1 MSLKDDPSLFAGQIL
16 SSVSD
21 MIYVLDPVNNHLD
34 FLNSRAADLLYVEPT
49 GPKRGFEFFQLALH
63 EEDRQRRSQH
73 INTCLSMPD
82 GRAKEIDVRLRV
94 HTGHYRRFRIRDMVF
109 ARNDDGSVSQLTGII
124 RLLETAEPVTDT
136 PSATDP
142 RSAATPRSATPA
154 QPAASP
160 RSLAI
165 PPSATPPR
173 SPKDEEYDLPAKL
186 LLGIVA
192 QDYLEGLRQI
202 YISLEIIISTEGHL
216 FSNANKAH
224 LRRSQSMVQK
234 LNLLTRDVLFNA
246 ASTSQDKRSSRVDL
260 TALLAEAL
268 SRMEGKIK
276 ASGAKIET
284 ETLPQVQGYPLLLS
298 ALFRHLLLHALK
310 SGREGRPLRIG
321 IRPGHAEDTRPPSVD
336 PADTRPRPE
345 GPTPASFLT
354 ITITDNGNGFDPA
367 DREKIFGISYQG
379 LDKMKYRSSGAGLA
393 IIKRIMEIHGG
404 FIMADSVPGEGSTFT
419 CYFPNALK
427 S

>member
-21 MIYVLDPVNNHLD
+21 MIYILDPVNNHLD
-34 FLNSRAADLLYVEPT
+34 FLNSRAADMLYVEPS
-49 GPKRGFEFFQLALH
+49 GPKMGFGFFQTALH
-63 EEDRQRRSQH
+63 EEDHQRRSQH
-73 INTCLSMPD
+73 ITACLSMPD

-94 HTGHYRRFRIRDMVF
+94 QAGHYRRFRIRDMVF
-109 ARNDDGSVSQLTGII
+109 SRNNDGSVNQLTGII
-124 RLLETAEPVTDT
+124 RLLERTDPVIDT
-136 PSATDP
+136 PSPKD
-142 RSAATPRSATPA
+142 
-154 QPAASP
+154 
-160 RSLAI
+160 
-165 PPSATPPR
+165 TPP
-173 SPKDEEYDLPAKL
+173 PMDQEKHDLPAKL

-234 LNLLTRDVLFNA
+234 LNVLTRDVLFNA
-246 ASTSQDKRSSRVDL
+246 ASVGEDNHASRVDL
-260 TALLAEAL
+260 TAILAEVL
-268 SRMEGKIK
+268 SRMGGKIK

-284 ETLPQVQGYPLLLS
+284 ETLPQVQGYAVLLS

-310 SGREGRPLRIG
+310 SGREGRPLLIG
-321 IRPGHAEDTRPPSVD
+321 IRPGHAEAP
-336 PADTRPRPE
+336 
-345 GPTPASFLT
+345 FLA

-393 IIKRIMEIHGG
+393 IVKRVMEIHGG

-419 CYFPNALK
+419 CNFPNIRGANIVAE
-427 S
+427 

>member
-21 MIYVLDPVNNHLD
+21 MIYVLDPVNNQLD
-34 FLNSRAADLLYVEPT
+34 FLNSRAADLLYVEPS
-49 GPKRGFEFFQLALH
+49 GPKRGFELFQSALH
-63 EEDRQRRSQH
+63 EEDRQRRDQH
-73 INTCLSMPD
+73 ITACLSMPD

-94 HTGHYRRFRIRDMVF
+94 RDGHYRRFRIRDMVF
-109 ARNDDGSVSQLTGII
+109 SRNSDGSVSQLTGII
-124 RLLETAEPVTDT
+124 RLLETANPVMD
-136 PSATDP
+136 PQPVAPPQPAALP
-142 RSAATPRSATPA
+142 RSPTSIPLATPA
-154 QPAASP
+154 PSP
-160 RSLAI
+160 
-165 PPSATPPR
+165 T
-173 SPKDEEYDLPAKL
+173 DQGDLPAKL

-246 ASTSQDKRSSRVDL
+246 ASAGEDNHSSRVDL
-260 TALLAEAL
+260 TTLLAEVL
-268 SRMEGKIK
+268 SKMSGKIK
-276 ASGAKIET
+276 ASGAKIES
-284 ETLPQVQGYPLLLS
+284 EALAPVQGYPLLLS

-310 SGREGRPLRIG
+310 SGREGRPLLIG
-321 IRPGHAEDTRPPSVD
+321 IHPGHAKDTPPPTAD
-336 PADTRPRPE
+336 AADTRLPHGDTTEAP
-345 GPTPASFLT
+345 FLT
-354 ITITDNGNGFDPA
+354 VTITDNGNGFDPA

-393 IIKRIMEIHGG
+393 IVKRIMEIHGG
-404 FIMADSVPGEGSTFT
+404 FIKADGVPGEGSTFT
-419 CYFPNALK
+419 CYFPLNL
-427 S
+427 

>member
-21 MIYVLDPVNNHLD
+21 MIYVLDPVNKHLD
-34 FLNSRAADLLYVEPT
+34 FLNSRAADLLYVEPS

-73 INTCLSMPD
+73 ITACLSMPD

-109 ARNDDGSVSQLTGII
+109 SRNDDGSVSQLTGII
-124 RLLETAEPVTDT
+124 RLLETADPVTDT
-136 PSATDP
+136 PLATDP
-142 RSAATPRSATPA
+142 RSAA
-154 QPAASP
+154 
-160 RSLAI
+160 
-165 PPSATPPR
+165 PPR

-216 FSNANKAH
+216 FSNASKAH

-246 ASTSQDKRSSRVDL
+246 ASTGQDNRSSQVDL
-260 TALLAEAL
+260 TALLAEVL
-268 SRMEGKIK
+268 SRMGGKIK

-284 ETLPQVQGYPLLLS
+284 EALPQVQGYPLLLS

-321 IRPGHAEDTRPPSVD
+321 IRPGHAEEARPPSID

-345 GPTPASFLT
+345 DTTPASFLT
-354 ITITDNGNGFDPA
+354 VTITDNGNGFDPA

-404 FIMADSVPGEGSTFT
+404 FIMADSVSGEGATFT
-419 CYFPNALK
+419 CYFPK

>member
-21 MIYVLDPVNNHLD
+21 MIYVLDPVNNQLD
-34 FLNSRAADLLYVEPT
+34 FLNSRAADLLYVEPS
-49 GPKRGFEFFQLALH
+49 GPKRGFELFQSALH
-63 EEDRQRRSQH
+63 EEDRQRRSLH
-73 INTCLSMPD
+73 ITACLSMPD

-94 HTGHYRRFRIRDMVF
+94 RDGHYRRFRIRDMVF
-109 ARNDDGSVSQLTGII
+109 SRNNDGSVSQLTGII
-124 RLLETAEPVTDT
+124 RLLDTAGQVMDSP
-136 PSATDP
+136 P
-142 RSAATPRSATPA
+142 ATPTLSTAD
-154 QPAASP
+154 QE
-160 RSLAI
+160 
-165 PPSATPPR
+165 
-173 SPKDEEYDLPAKL
+173 KHDLPAKL

-246 ASTSQDKRSSRVDL
+246 ASVVEDNHSSRVDL
-260 TALLAEAL
+260 TTLLAEVL
-268 SRMEGKIK
+268 SRMGGKIK

-284 ETLPQVQGYPLLLS
+284 ETLPQVQGYTLLLS

-310 SGREGRPLRIG
+310 SGREGRPLLIG
-321 IRPGHAEDTRPPSVD
+321 IRPGHAEPSFQAV
-336 PADTRPRPE
+336 
-345 GPTPASFLT
+345 T
-354 ITITDNGNGFDPA
+354 ISDNGNGFDPA
-367 DREKIFGISYQG
+367 DREKIFGITYQG

-393 IIKRIMEIHGG
+393 IVKRIMEIHGG

-419 CYFPNALK
+419 CYFPLNP
-427 S
+427 

>member
-21 MIYVLDPVNNHLD
+21 MIYILDPVNNHLD
-34 FLNSRAADLLYVEPT
+34 FLNSRAADMLYVEPS
-49 GPKRGFEFFQLALH
+49 GPKRGFGFFQTALH
-63 EEDRQRRSQH
+63 EEDHQRRSQH
-73 INTCLSMPD
+73 ITACLSMPD

-94 HTGHYRRFRIRDMVF
+94 QAGHYRRFRIRDMVF
-109 ARNDDGSVSQLTGII
+109 SRNNDGSVNQLTGII
-124 RLLETAEPVTDT
+124 RLLPTPSPVDIPSATPAPSPSAT
-136 PSATDP
+136 PSATGQD
-142 RSAATPRSATPA
+142 
-154 QPAASP
+154 
-160 RSLAI
+160 
-165 PPSATPPR
+165 
-173 SPKDEEYDLPAKL
+173 KHDLPAKL

-246 ASTSQDKRSSRVDL
+246 ASVGEDNHSSRVDL
-260 TALLAEAL
+260 TALLAEVEN
-268 SRMEGKIK
+268 RMGGKIK

-284 ETLPQVQGYPLLLS
+284 DTLPQVQGYALLLS

-310 SGREGRPLRIG
+310 SGREGRPLLIG
-321 IRPGHAEDTRPPSVD
+321 IRPGH
-336 PADTRPRPE
+336 PE
-345 GPTPASFLT
+345 ASFQTVT
-354 ITITDNGNGFDPA
+354 ISDNGNGFDPA

-393 IIKRIMEIHGG
+393 IVKRIMEIHGG

-419 CYFPNALK
+419 CYFPAG
-427 S
+427 

>member
-21 MIYVLDPVNNHLD
+21 MIYILDPVNNHLD
-34 FLNSRAADLLYVEPT
+34 FLNSRAADLLYVEPS
-49 GPKRGFEFFQLALH
+49 GPKRGFGFFQTALH
-63 EEDRQRRSQH
+63 EEDRQRRNQH
-73 INTCLSMPD
+73 ITACLSMPD

-94 HTGHYRRFRIRDMVF
+94 QAGHYRRFRIRDMVF
-109 ARNDDGSVSQLTGII
+109 SRNNDGSVNQLTGII
-124 RLLETAEPVTDT
+124 RLLDTAGPVTDSPPATPALSATAPRSMPPARSTIPT
-136 PSATDP
+136 PSA
-142 RSAATPRSATPA
+142 
-154 QPAASP
+154 
-160 RSLAI
+160 I
-165 PPSATPPR
+165 PTPPPAPTP
-173 SPKDEEYDLPAKL
+173 SPAPTPPPADQEKHDLPAKL

-246 ASTSQDKRSSRVDL
+246 ASVGEGNHSSHVDL
-260 TALLAEAL
+260 TALLAEVL

-284 ETLPQVQGYPLLLS
+284 ETLPQVQGYALLLS

-310 SGREGRPLRIG
+310 SSREGRPLLIG
-321 IRPGHAEDTRPPSVD
+321 IRPGDAE
-336 PADTRPRPE
+336 
-345 GPTPASFLT
+345 ASFQKV
-354 ITITDNGNGFDPA
+354 TITDNGNGFDPA

-419 CYFPNALK
+419 CYFPNAK

>member
-34 FLNSRAADLLYVEPT
+34 FLNSRAADLLYVEPS
-49 GPKRGFEFFQLALH
+49 GPKRGFELFQSVLH

-73 INTCLSMPD
+73 ITACLSIPD

-94 HTGHYRRFRIRDMVF
+94 RDGHYRRFRIRDMVF
-109 ARNDDGSVSQLTGII
+109 SRNNDGSVSQLTGII
-124 RLLETAEPVTDT
+124 RLLETANPVM
-136 PSATDP
+136 DP
-142 RSAATPRSATPA
+142 L
-154 QPAASP
+154 QPAAHPQSV
-160 RSLAI
+160 
-165 PPSATPPR
+165 TGEG
-173 SPKDEEYDLPAKL
+173 KHDLPAKL

-246 ASTSQDKRSSRVDL
+246 ASVGEDNHSSRVDL
-260 TALLAEAL
+260 TTLLAEVL
-268 SRMEGKIK
+268 SRMGGKIK

-284 ETLPQVQGYPLLLS
+284 ETLPQVQGYALLLS
-298 ALFRHLLLHALK
+298 ALVRHLLLHALK
-310 SGREGRPLRIG
+310 SGREGRPLLIG
-321 IRPGHAEDTRPPSVD
+321 IRPGHSE
-336 PADTRPRPE
+336 
-345 GPTPASFLT
+345 ASFQAV
-354 ITITDNGNGFDPA
+354 TITDNGNGFDPA

-393 IIKRIMEIHGG
+393 IVKRIMEIHGG

-419 CYFPNALK
+419 CYFP
-427 S
+427 SPG